1 MKKLHPQETCQ
12 FLGQSR
18 DAHNVHSASIS
29 GTVRK
34 LKSLTI
40 FFVVSKEFEN
50 HAKTVNSVSLN
61 REVDDVAFN
70 DLSPEAQVSAILNNG
85 SNISPT
91 HARGNVK
98 PVRILYSSCTLATDV
113 CRILLLYRLILA

>member
-1 MKKLHPQETCQ
+1 MKKLYPQETCQ

-91 HARGNVK
+91 HAEAMLNLCVF
-98 PVRILYSSCTLATDV
+98 CTQVALWPQMSAEFYYYIV
-113 CRILLLYRLILA
+113 